1 MNDQEEINYFKD
13 YFTGLDQNDININN
27 NDQDDNN
34 NNNFTYTEFQEKKFV
49 SKNNN
54 ILNNNLYSNSFNNK
68 STFNNI
74 INNASLSSSFNS
86 YSSTNQGNNSFSP
99 FNSISSINTISFPLS
114 FQYKNNLSSL
124 NSFNN
129 NINNNNQSKSDNQ
142 LKINSNSKM
151 TKESLLE
158 IPSENLF
165 IYLTNQEGSRQSQ
178 NIINKMKENEV
189 DILLNKIFP
198 YLSDIFK
205 DKYGNYF
212 SKKLIQI
219 VVPNQRIK
227 LIKNLEN
234 NFILLSKSLYGTHP
248 IQFLVETINMFEEK
262 NLILNYIINKTLEL
276 ALDQRG
282 NCVLKKFIIS
292 TKDEE
297 RKELNK
303 NLIQNIDKL
312 IFNQYGVIILVSLIK
327 HSKDIFIHKQI
338 SDFIINNNP
347 IYFIRH
353 PYSNYVV
360 QGLLIYTDLKLNE
373 EIIKIITNNYLVLS
387 LQKNSNKVVENCI
400 KIGRRSIVKK
410 IFKDLLEKNNL
421 ECLLNNYYGNFV
433 LEKLIVK
440 LTKEEKN
447 MVIKKIEETWK
458 IEEVND
464 AIINLLNK

>member
-27 NDQDDNN
+27 NKSIFSNN
-34 NNNFTYTEFQEKKFV
+34 MNN
-49 SKNNN
+49 S
-54 ILNNNLYSNSFNNK
+54 
-68 STFNNI
+68 
-74 INNASLSSSFNS
+74 SLSSSFNS
-86 YSSTNQGNNSFSP
+86 YLSTNQGNNSFSP
-99 FNSISSINTISFPLS
+99 FNSMSSINTISFPLS

-142 LKINSNSKM
+142 IKINSNSKM
-151 TKESLLE
+151 TKERLLE
-158 IPSENLF
+158 MPSENLF
-165 IYLTNQEGSRQSQ
+165 IYLTNQEGSRMGQ

-198 YLSDIFK
+198 YLSEIFK

-227 LIKNLEN
+227 LIKNLEK

-312 IFNQYGVIILVSLIK
+312 ILNQYGVIILVSLIK

-338 SDFIINNNP
+338 KDFIINNNP

-360 QGLLIYTDLKLNE
+360 QGLLIYTDLKFCE

-400 KIGRRSIVKK
+400 KYGKRSIVKK

-447 MVIKKIEETWK
+447 FIIKKIEDSGK
-458 IEEVND
+458 IREVND
-464 AIINLLNK
+464 VIINLLNK

>member
-13 YFTGLDQNDININN
+13 YFTGLEQNDINNN
-27 NDQDDNN
+27 NDS
-34 NNNFTYTEFQEKKFV
+34 FTYTEFQEKKFV

-54 ILNNNLYSNSFNNK
+54 IFNNNNLHPNSFNNK
-68 STFNNI
+68 STFSNDIHNT
-74 INNASLSSSFNS
+74 SLSSSFNS
-86 YSSTNQGNNSFSP
+86 YLSTNQGNNSFSP
-99 FNSISSINTISFPLS
+99 FNSMSSINTMTFPLS
-114 FQYKNNLSSL
+114 FQYKDNLRI
-124 NSFNN
+124 NSINN

-151 TKESLLE
+151 TKEHLLE
-158 IPSENLF
+158 MPSENLF
-165 IYLTNQEGSRQSQ
+165 IYLTNQEGSRQGQ

-198 YLSDIFK
+198 YLSEIFK

-262 NLILNYIINKTLEL
+262 NLILNYIINNPIEL

-312 IFNQYGVIILVSLIK
+312 ILNQYGVIILISLIK

-400 KIGRRSIVKK
+400 KFGKRSIVKK

-447 MVIKKIEETWK
+447 MIIKKIEDSGK
-458 IEEVND
+458 IREVND
-464 AIINLLNK
+464 VIINLLNK

>member
-27 NDQDDNN
+27 NKSIFSNN
-34 NNNFTYTEFQEKKFV
+34 MNN
-49 SKNNN
+49 S
-54 ILNNNLYSNSFNNK
+54 
-68 STFNNI
+68 
-74 INNASLSSSFNS
+74 SLSSSFNS
-86 YSSTNQGNNSFSP
+86 YLSTNQGNNSFSP

-142 LKINSNSKM
+142 IKINSNSKM
-151 TKESLLE
+151 TKERLLE
-158 IPSENLF
+158 MPSENLF
-165 IYLTNQEGSRQSQ
+165 IYLTNQEGSRQGQ

-198 YLSDIFK
+198 YLSEIFK
-205 DKYGNYF
+205 NKYGNYF

-227 LIKNLEN
+227 LIKNLEK

-312 IFNQYGVIILVSLIK
+312 IFNQYGVIILISLIK

-338 SDFIINNNP
+338 SHFIINNNP

-400 KIGRRSIVKK
+400 KYGKRSIVKK

-421 ECLLNNYYGNFV
+421 ECLLDNYYGNFV

-447 MVIKKIEETWK
+447 MIIKKIEEFGK
-458 IEEVND
+458 INEVND
-464 AIINLLNK
+464 VIKKLLNR

>member
-13 YFTGLDQNDININN
+13 YFTGLDQNVINININ
-27 NDQDDNN
+27 VQDDNN
-34 NNNFTYTEFQEKKFV
+34 NNNFTYSEFQEKKIL

-68 STFNNI
+68 STFSNDIHNT
-74 INNASLSSSFNS
+74 SLSSSFNS
-86 YSSTNQGNNSFSP
+86 YLSTNQGNNSFSP
-99 FNSISSINTISFPLS
+99 FNSMSSINTMTFPLS
-114 FQYKNNLSSL
+114 FQYKNNLRI
-124 NSFNN
+124 NS
-129 NINNNNQSKSDNQ
+129 INNNNQSKSDNQ
-142 LKINSNSKM
+142 IKINSNPKM
-151 TKESLLE
+151 TKERLLE
-158 IPSENLF
+158 MPSENLF
-165 IYLTNQEGSRQSQ
+165 IYLTNQEGSRQGQ

-234 NFILLSKSLYGTHP
+234 NFILLSKNLYGTHP

-262 NLILNYIINKTLEL
+262 NLILNYIINNPIEL

-400 KIGRRSIVKK
+400 KFGKRTIVKK

-447 MVIKKIEETWK
+447 IIIKKIEETGK
-458 IEEVND
+458 IKEVND
-464 AIINLLNK
+464 VIINLLNK

>member
-13 YFTGLDQNDININN
+13 YFTGLEQNDINNN
-27 NDQDDNN
+27 NDS
-34 NNNFTYTEFQEKKFV
+34 FTYTEFQEKKFV

-54 ILNNNLYSNSFNNK
+54 IFNNNNLYSNSFNNK
-68 STFNNI
+68 STFSSDIHNT
-74 INNASLSSSFNS
+74 SLSSSFNS
-86 YSSTNQGNNSFSP
+86 YLSTNQGNNSFSP
-99 FNSISSINTISFPLS
+99 FNSMSSINTMSFPLS
-114 FQYKNNLSSL
+114 FQYKDNLRI
-124 NSFNN
+124 NSINN

-142 LKINSNSKM
+142 IKINSNSNSKM
-151 TKESLLE
+151 TKERLLE
-158 IPSENLF
+158 MPSENLF

-189 DILLNKIFP
+189 DILLNKIFL

-234 NFILLSKSLYGTHP
+234 NFILLSKNLYGTHP

-338 SDFIINNNP
+338 KDFIINNNP

-360 QGLLIYTDLKLNE
+360 QGLLIYTDLKSNE

-400 KIGRRSIVKK
+400 KFGKRTIVKK

-447 MVIKKIEETWK
+447 MVIKKIEETGK

>member
-13 YFTGLDQNDININN
+13 YFTGLDQNEININN
-27 NDQDDNN
+27 NVQDYNT
-34 NNNFTYTEFQEKKFV
+34 NNFTYSEFQEKKFV

-54 ILNNNLYSNSFNNK
+54 IYNNNLYSNSFNNK
-68 STFNNI
+68 STFNNNM
-74 INNASLSSSFNS
+74 NNTSFSSSFNS
-86 YSSTNQGNNSFSP
+86 YLSTNQGNNSFSP

-124 NSFNN
+124 NSFNF
-129 NINNNNQSKSDNQ
+129 NNNNQSKSDNQ
-142 LKINSNSKM
+142 IKINSNSKM
-151 TKESLLE
+151 TKEHLLE
-158 IPSENLF
+158 MPSENLF
-165 IYLTNQEGSRQSQ
+165 KYLTNQEGSRQGQ

-198 YLSDIFK
+198 YLSEIFK

-400 KIGRRSIVKK
+400 KFGKRTIVKK
-410 IFKDLLEKNNL
+410 IFKDLLEKNIL

-447 MVIKKIEETWK
+447 IIIKKIEEIGK
-458 IEEVND
+458 IKEVND
-464 AIINLLNK
+464 VIINLLNK

>member
-13 YFTGLDQNDININN
+13 YFTGLEQNDINNN
-27 NDQDDNN
+27 NDS
-34 NNNFTYTEFQEKKFV
+34 FTYTEFQEKKFV

-54 ILNNNLYSNSFNNK
+54 IFNNNNLYSNFFNNK
-68 STFNNI
+68 STFSNDIHNT
-74 INNASLSSSFNS
+74 SLSSSFNS
-86 YSSTNQGNNSFSP
+86 YLSTNQGNNSFSP
-99 FNSISSINTISFPLS
+99 FNSMSSINTMTFPLS
-114 FQYKNNLSSL
+114 FQYKDNLNSL
-124 NSFNN
+124 NSFNKN
-129 NINNNNQSKSDNQ
+129 NMNNNNQSKSDNQ
-142 LKINSNSKM
+142 IKINSNSKM
-151 TKESLLE
+151 TKERLLE
-158 IPSENLF
+158 MPSENLF
-165 IYLTNQEGSRQSQ
+165 IYLTNQEGSRQGQ

-198 YLSDIFK
+198 YLSEIFK

-234 NFILLSKSLYGTHP
+234 NFILLSKNLYGTHP

-373 EIIKIITNNYLVLS
+373 EIIKIIMNNYLVLS

-400 KIGRRSIVKK
+400 KYGKRSIVKK

-447 MVIKKIEETWK
+447 MIIKKIEEIGK
-458 IEEVND
+458 IKEVNVV
-464 AIINLLNK
+464 IINLLNK

>member
-27 NDQDDNN
+27 NKSIFSNN
-34 NNNFTYTEFQEKKFV
+34 
-49 SKNNN
+49 
-54 ILNNNLYSNSFNNK
+54 
-68 STFNNI
+68 

-86 YSSTNQGNNSFSP
+86 YLSTNQGNNSFSP
-99 FNSISSINTISFPLS
+99 FNSMSSINTMTFPLS

-129 NINNNNQSKSDNQ
+129 NNMNNNNKSKSDNQ
-142 LKINSNSKM
+142 IKINSNSKM
-151 TKESLLE
+151 TKERLLE
-158 IPSENLF
+158 MPSENLF
-165 IYLTNQEGSRQSQ
+165 IYLTNQEGSRMGQ

-198 YLSDIFK
+198 YLSEIFK

-234 NFILLSKSLYGTHP
+234 NFILLSKNLYGTHP

-400 KIGRRSIVKK
+400 KYGKRTIVKK

-447 MVIKKIEETWK
+447 MIIKKIEENGK

>member
-13 YFTGLDQNDININN
+13 YFTGLEQNDININN
-27 NDQDDNN
+27 NKSIFSNN
-34 NNNFTYTEFQEKKFV
+34 MNN
-49 SKNNN
+49 S
-54 ILNNNLYSNSFNNK
+54 
-68 STFNNI
+68 
-74 INNASLSSSFNS
+74 SLSSSFNS
-86 YSSTNQGNNSFSP
+86 YLSTNQGNNSFSP
-99 FNSISSINTISFPLS
+99 FNSMSSINTMTFPLS
-114 FQYKNNLSSL
+114 FQYKDNLSSL
-124 NSFNN
+124 NSFNKN
-129 NINNNNQSKSDNQ
+129 KMNNNNQSKSDNQ
-142 LKINSNSKM
+142 LKINSYSNSKM
-151 TKESLLE
+151 TKERLLE
-158 IPSENLF
+158 MPSENLF
-165 IYLTNQEGSRQSQ
+165 KYLTNQEGSRQGQ

-248 IQFLVETINMFEEK
+248 IQFLIETINMLEEK
-262 NLILNYIINKTLEL
+262 NLILNYIINNPIEL

-292 TKDEE
+292 TTDEE

-312 IFNQYGVIILVSLIK
+312 ILNQYGVIILVSLIK

-400 KIGRRSIVKK
+400 KFGKRTIVKK

-433 LEKLIVK
+433 IEKLIVK

-447 MVIKKIEETWK
+447 MVIKKIEETGK
-458 IEEVND
+458 IKEVND
-464 AIINLLNK
+464 VIINLLNKTTFN

>member
-1 MNDQEEINYFKD
+1 
-13 YFTGLDQNDININN
+13 
-27 NDQDDNN
+27 
-34 NNNFTYTEFQEKKFV
+34 
-49 SKNNN
+49 
-54 ILNNNLYSNSFNNK
+54 
-68 STFNNI
+68 
-74 INNASLSSSFNS
+74 
-86 YSSTNQGNNSFSP
+86 
-99 FNSISSINTISFPLS
+99 
-114 FQYKNNLSSL
+114 
-124 NSFNN
+124 
-129 NINNNNQSKSDNQ
+129 
-142 LKINSNSKM
+142 M
-151 TKESLLE
+151 TKERLLE
-158 IPSENLF
+158 MSSENLF
-165 IYLTNQEGSRQSQ
+165 KYLTNQEGSRMGQ

-219 VVPNQRIK
+219 IVPNQRIK
-227 LIKNLEN
+227 LIKNLEK

-400 KIGRRSIVKK
+400 KFGKRSIVKK

-447 MVIKKIEETWK
+447 MIIKKIEETGK

>member
-27 NDQDDNN
+27 NKSIFSNN
-34 NNNFTYTEFQEKKFV
+34 MNN
-49 SKNNN
+49 S
-54 ILNNNLYSNSFNNK
+54 
-68 STFNNI
+68 
-74 INNASLSSSFNS
+74 SLSSSFNS
-86 YSSTNQGNNSFSP
+86 YLSTNQGNNSFSP
-99 FNSISSINTISFPLS
+99 FNSMSSINTISFPLS

-142 LKINSNSKM
+142 IKINSNSKM
-151 TKESLLE
+151 TKERLLE
-158 IPSENLF
+158 MPSENLF
-165 IYLTNQEGSRQSQ
+165 IYLTNQEGSRMGQ

-198 YLSDIFK
+198 YLSEIFK

-234 NFILLSKSLYGTHP
+234 NFILLSKNLYGTHP

-312 IFNQYGVIILVSLIK
+312 IFNQYGVIILISLIK
-327 HSKDIFIHKQI
+327 HSKDIFIHRQI
-338 SDFIINNNP
+338 SHFIINNNP

-400 KIGRRSIVKK
+400 KFGRRTIVKK

-447 MVIKKIEETWK
+447 MVIKKIEETGK
-458 IEEVND
+458 IKEVND
-464 AIINLLNK
+464 VIINLLNK

>member
-1 MNDQEEINYFKD
+1 
-13 YFTGLDQNDININN
+13 
-27 NDQDDNN
+27 
-34 NNNFTYTEFQEKKFV
+34 
-49 SKNNN
+49 
-54 ILNNNLYSNSFNNK
+54 
-68 STFNNI
+68 
-74 INNASLSSSFNS
+74 
-86 YSSTNQGNNSFSP
+86 
-99 FNSISSINTISFPLS
+99 
-114 FQYKNNLSSL
+114 
-124 NSFNN
+124 
-129 NINNNNQSKSDNQ
+129 
-142 LKINSNSKM
+142 
-151 TKESLLE
+151 
-158 IPSENLF
+158 
-165 IYLTNQEGSRQSQ
+165 
-178 NIINKMKENEV
+178 
-189 DILLNKIFP
+189 
-198 YLSDIFK
+198 
-205 DKYGNYF
+205 
-212 SKKLIQI
+212 
-219 VVPNQRIK
+219 
-227 LIKNLEN
+227 
-234 NFILLSKSLYGTHP
+234 
-248 IQFLVETINMFEEK
+248 MFEEK

-292 TKDEE
+292 AKDEE

-400 KIGRRSIVKK
+400 KFGKKSIVKK

-447 MVIKKIEETWK
+447 IIIKKIEETGK
-458 IEEVND
+458 IKEVND
-464 AIINLLNK
+464 VIINLLKK

>member
-13 YFTGLDQNDININN
+13 YFTGLEQNDINNN
-27 NDQDDNN
+27 NDS
-34 NNNFTYTEFQEKKFV
+34 FTYTEFQEKKFV

-54 ILNNNLYSNSFNNK
+54 IFNNNNLYSNSFNNK
-68 STFNNI
+68 STFSNDIHNT
-74 INNASLSSSFNS
+74 SLSSSFNS
-86 YSSTNQGNNSFSP
+86 YLSTNQGNNSFSP
-99 FNSISSINTISFPLS
+99 FNSMSSINTMSFPLS

-124 NSFNN
+124 NSFNKN
-129 NINNNNQSKSDNQ
+129 NMNNNNQSKSDNQ
-142 LKINSNSKM
+142 IKINSNSKM
-151 TKESLLE
+151 TKEHLLE
-158 IPSENLF
+158 MPSENLF
-165 IYLTNQEGSRQSQ
+165 IYLTNQEGSRQGQ

-198 YLSDIFK
+198 YLSEIFK

-400 KIGRRSIVKK
+400 KFGKKSIVKK

-447 MVIKKIEETWK
+447 MVIKKIEEIGK
-458 IEEVND
+458 IKEVND
-464 AIINLLNK
+464 VIINLLNK

>member
-27 NDQDDNN
+27 NKSIFSNN
-34 NNNFTYTEFQEKKFV
+34 MNN
-49 SKNNN
+49 S
-54 ILNNNLYSNSFNNK
+54 I
-68 STFNNI
+68 
-74 INNASLSSSFNS
+74 LSSSFNS
-86 YSSTNQGNNSFSP
+86 YLSTNQGNNSFSP
-99 FNSISSINTISFPLS
+99 FNSMSSINTISFPLS

-142 LKINSNSKM
+142 IKINSNSKM
-151 TKESLLE
+151 TKERLLE
-158 IPSENLF
+158 MPSENLF
-165 IYLTNQEGSRQSQ
+165 IYLTNQEGSRMGQ

-198 YLSDIFK
+198 YLSEIFK

-227 LIKNLEN
+227 LIKNLEK

-312 IFNQYGVIILVSLIK
+312 ILNQYGVIILVSLIK

-338 SDFIINNNP
+338 KDFIINNNP

-360 QGLLIYTDLKLNE
+360 QGLLIYTDLKFCE

-400 KIGRRSIVKK
+400 KYGKRSIVKK

-447 MVIKKIEETWK
+447 FIIKKIEDSGK
-458 IEEVND
+458 IREVND
-464 AIINLLNK
+464 VIINLLNK

>member
-27 NDQDDNN
+27 N
-34 NNNFTYTEFQEKKFV
+34 
-49 SKNNN
+49 
-54 ILNNNLYSNSFNNK
+54 K
-68 STFNNI
+68 STFSNDIHNT
-74 INNASLSSSFNS
+74 SLSSSFNS
-86 YSSTNQGNNSFSP
+86 YLSTNQGNNSFSP
-99 FNSISSINTISFPLS
+99 FNSMSSINTMTFPLS

-124 NSFNN
+124 NSFNFN
-129 NINNNNQSKSDNQ
+129 NYNQSKSDNQ
-142 LKINSNSKM
+142 IKINSNSKM
-151 TKESLLE
+151 TKEHLLE
-158 IPSENLF
+158 MPSENLF
-165 IYLTNQEGSRQSQ
+165 IYLTNQEGSRQGQ

-198 YLSDIFK
+198 YLSEIFK

-212 SKKLIQI
+212 SQKLIQI

-262 NLILNYIINKTLEL
+262 NLILNYIINNPIEL

-400 KIGRRSIVKK
+400 KYGKRTIVKK

-447 MVIKKIEETWK
+447 MVLKKLKKLEK
-458 IEEVND
+458 
-464 AIINLLNK
+464 

>member
-27 NDQDDNN
+27 NKSIFSNN
-34 NNNFTYTEFQEKKFV
+34 MNN
-49 SKNNN
+49 S
-54 ILNNNLYSNSFNNK
+54 
-68 STFNNI
+68 
-74 INNASLSSSFNS
+74 SLSSSFNS

-142 LKINSNSKM
+142 IKINSNSKM
-151 TKESLLE
+151 TKERLLE
-158 IPSENLF
+158 MPSENLF
-165 IYLTNQEGSRQSQ
+165 IYLTNQEGSRQGQ

-198 YLSDIFK
+198 YLSEIFK

-312 IFNQYGVIILVSLIK
+312 IFNQYGVIILISLIK
-327 HSKDIFIHKQI
+327 HSKDFFIHKQI

-400 KIGRRSIVKK
+400 KYGKRSIAKK

-447 MVIKKIEETWK
+447 MVIKKIEETGK
-458 IEEVND
+458 IKEVND
-464 AIINLLNK
+464 VIINLLNK